1 MNGDGKE
8 SFHEREEGD
17 GWFEVKTRF
26 HEEVAAIVSSKPL
39 CRSSPSSSLTCFAVR
54 RSTEERPSMEKFSQG
69 LICCQVSNKRS
80 DRQAISIPNQ
90 SEVKASD

>member
-39 CRSSPSSSLTCFAVR
+39 CRSSPSSSLLPVSLCVGALRSARLWRNSR
-54 RSTEERPSMEKFSQG
+54 RDLYAAKSAIK
-69 LICCQVSNKRS
+69 
-80 DRQAISIPNQ
+80 DRIGRQSAYPTNQ
-90 SEVKASD
+90 K